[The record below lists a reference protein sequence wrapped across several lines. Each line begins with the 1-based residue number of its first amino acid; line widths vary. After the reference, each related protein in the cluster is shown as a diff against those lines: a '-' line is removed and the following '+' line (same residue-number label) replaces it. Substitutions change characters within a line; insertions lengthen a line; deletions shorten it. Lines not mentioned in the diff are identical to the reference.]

1 MLSLDWNL
9 LFTVINLVIFY
20 ILMKKFV
27 WNKVLGAMD
36 KRQSKIDQQFKDA
49 DEDRRAAGALKTE
62 YEELH
67 LLSERSMASRT
78 FYSETPKMKG
88 RDRNKP
94 CLLYTSPSPRDR
106 G

>member
-49 DEDRRAAGALKTE
+49 DEEPQAL
-62 YEELH
+62 
-67 LLSERSMASRT
+67 
-78 FYSETPKMKG
+78 
-88 RDRNKP
+88 
-94 CLLYTSPSPRDR
+94 
-106 G
+106 

>member
-9 LFTVINLVIFY
+9 LFTVVNLVIFY

-36 KRQSKIDQQFKDA
+36 KRQSMIDQQFKDA

-62 YEELH
+62 YEGRLAGT
-67 LLSERSMASRT
+67 LDCRR
-78 FYSETPKMKG
+78 KG
-88 RDRNKP
+88 H
-94 CLLYTSPSPRDR
+94 CQSQS
-106 G
+106 

>member
-9 LFTVINLVIFY
+9 LFTVVNLVIFY

-49 DEDRRAAGALKTE
+49 VEPQAL
-62 YEELH
+62 
-67 LLSERSMASRT
+67 
-78 FYSETPKMKG
+78 
-88 RDRNKP
+88 
-94 CLLYTSPSPRDR
+94 
-106 G
+106 

>member
-36 KRQSKIDQQFKDA
+36 KRQSKIDQQFKDGTL
-49 DEDRRAAGALKTE
+49 DCRR
-62 YEELH
+62 
-67 LLSERSMASRT
+67 
-78 FYSETPKMKG
+78 KG
-88 RDRNKP
+88 H
-94 CLLYTSPSPRDR
+94 CQSQS
-106 G
+106 

>member
-62 YEELH
+62 YEGRLAGADEELSLIH
-67 LLSERSMASRT
+67 I
-78 FYSETPKMKG
+78 
-88 RDRNKP
+88 
-94 CLLYTSPSPRDR
+94 
-106 G
+106 

>member
-49 DEDRRAAGALKTE
+49 DEDRRDRK
-62 YEELH
+62 
-67 LLSERSMASRT
+67 SRRRSKNRI
-78 FYSETPKMKG
+78 
-88 RDRNKP
+88 
-94 CLLYTSPSPRDR
+94 
-106 G
+106 